1 MRRFAPDWSK
11 NSTLVPIRDDNT
23 CELKYIDFS
32 HSNAYDLMARP
43 FRTLALSINDASQND
58 QTVLNGFSNGIYDAI
73 TELASPFVAESIWT
87 EALGDLVGRGGRTRD
102 GRLLY
107 TDQTSFGDTKAIQF
121 RHLLEALAP
130 SYKQGVRLY
139 QTATDTPTRT
149 GEFLTGQTAGINDQV
164 LGFMGLRPI
173 TVDPVKAMG
182 FKIANYQTGIRNA
195 RREFTGGFFGL
206 LRGGPI
212 DENDV
217 LRRYIASN
225 RSRFNVQREMYRD
238 IDAAGILGTSSA
250 ALRKEFRDRQIS
262 MDAYGKL
269 ERGKFDPYFPSADIL
284 ARFREIARN
293 LGDPDAFRMARPDVR
308 GEQRE
313 FRGLQLAGKFSE
325 GGRVG
330 YALGSPNPNTQ
341 TEIKNL
347 VNLLRSVRNE
357 LKKLRLDDEFDIE
370 IGDYVETQDPQAAI
384 SSQMETP
391 QVNPALVEPLK
402 NNMNVMQTGLTPT
415 EHALLSPEEQ
425 GIRLR
430 QRGIG

>member
-1 MRRFAPDWSK
+1 
-11 NSTLVPIRDDNT
+11 
-23 CELKYIDFS
+23 
-32 HSNAYDLMARP
+32 
-43 FRTLALSINDASQND
+43 
-58 QTVLNGFSNGIYDAI
+58 
-73 TELASPFVAESIWT
+73 
-87 EALGDLVGRGGRTRD
+87 
-102 GRLLY
+102 
-107 TDQTSFGDTKAIQF
+107 
-121 RHLLEALAP
+121 
-130 SYKQGVRLY
+130 
-139 QTATDTPTRT
+139 
-149 GEFLTGQTAGINDQV
+149 
-164 LGFMGLRPI
+164 
-173 TVDPVKAMG
+173 
-182 FKIANYQTGIRNA
+182 
-195 RREFTGGFFGL
+195 
-206 LRGGPI
+206 
-212 DENDV
+212 
-217 LRRYIASN
+217 
-225 RSRFNVQREMYRD
+225 MYRD

-250 ALRKEFRDRQIS
+250 ALRKEFRDRHIS

-269 ERGKFDPYFPSADIL
+269 ERGRFDPYFPSKEIL

-330 YALGSPNPNTQ
+330 YALGSPNPNTE

-347 VNLLRSVRNE
+347 VALLRSVRNE